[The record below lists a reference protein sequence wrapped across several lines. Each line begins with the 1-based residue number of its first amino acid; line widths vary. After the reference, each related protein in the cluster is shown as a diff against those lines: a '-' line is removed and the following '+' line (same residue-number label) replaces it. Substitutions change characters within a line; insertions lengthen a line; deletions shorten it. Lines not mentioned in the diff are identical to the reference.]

1 VTVFVRD
8 RGSGFDTE
16 AVRDGFGIDN
26 SIVRRLE
33 AIGGTASINSTE
45 DFGTEVEMT
54 LPQGV

>member
-1 VTVFVRD
+1 VRD
-8 RGSGFDTE
+8 RGSGFDTD